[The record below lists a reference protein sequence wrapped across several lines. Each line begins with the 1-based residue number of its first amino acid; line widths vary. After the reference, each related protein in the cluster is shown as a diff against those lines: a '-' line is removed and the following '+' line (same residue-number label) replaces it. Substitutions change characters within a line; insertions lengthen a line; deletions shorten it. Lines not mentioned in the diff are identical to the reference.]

1 MAGIIYKEES
11 YKIIGAIYE
20 VYNTLGTGFLESVYQ
35 EALEYELDQ
44 RGIPFESQP
53 RLKIP
58 QVRTI
63 TRYGTGSVILFNCAE
78 SPIEN
83 VSIGDSA

>member
-1 MAGIIYKEES
+1 MRFYKKKKED
-11 YKIIGAIYE
+11 
-20 VYNTLGTGFLESVYQ
+20 V
-35 EALEYELDQ
+35 
-44 RGIPFESQP
+44 
-53 RLKIP
+53 IP

-63 TRYGTGSVILFNCAE
+63 TRYGTGSVILFNYAE